1 MSGECAVPFCDLAR
15 AHAAIR
21 SDINR
26 AIRECIDTS
35 QFLRGAQTQAFEEE
49 WAAYCGQRF
58 AVTCNSGTDAL
69 TIAASALGMEHARV
83 PANTLPLTAI
93 GLHRGGV
100 SVEIVDVDDE
110 GWPKDPDAH
119 TVRVLLYGRLQGAA
133 DAAVQRNASPP
144 RDAAQ
149 MRDVSSHCNAAPLCD
164 AAHAHGWKPPHGTV
178 AAWSFYPTKTLGALG
193 DGGAVTTDD
202 EGLADLMRDLCGRD
216 DQLRDRRQVTSRMD
230 ELQAAV
236 LRVKL
241 RHLDAWL
248 AMRRQIGDAYDRR
261 FKGNGLSLPGPS
273 LHHLYCIRAGNRDA
287 LAAALL
293 AGGIVTKVHWST
305 PLSRLA
311 GPWRCPRECPGA
323 DRWCAQVLSLPCY
336 PGLAAHEVD
345 RVAAATL
352 AHAQPV

>member
-1 MSGECAVPFCDLAR
+1 MSAERAVPFCDLAR

-21 SDINR
+21 ADIDR
-26 AIRECIDTS
+26 AIRECIDSS

-69 TIAASALGMEHARV
+69 TIAASALGMERARV
-83 PANTLPLTAI
+83 PANTLALTAI
-93 GLHRGGV
+93 GLHRAGV
-100 SVEIVDVDDE
+100 SVEIADVDEE
-110 GWPKDPDAH
+110 GWPVDPDAH
-119 TVRVLLYGRLQGAA
+119 TVRVLLYGRL
-133 DAAVQRNASPP
+133 P
-144 RDAAQ
+144 RAGDAAQ
-149 MRDVSSHCNAAPLCD
+149 MRDAAVRWDAAPLCD
-164 AAHAHGWKPPHGTV
+164 AAHAHGWRPPRGTV

-202 EGLADLMRDLCGRD
+202 EGLAELMRDLCGRD

-293 AGGIVTKVHWST
+293 AGGIGTKVHWST

-311 GPWRCPRECPGA
+311 GPWCCPRECPDA
-323 DRWCAQVLSLPCY
+323 ERWCAQVLSLPCY

>member
-1 MSGECAVPFCDLAR
+1 VSAECAVPFCDLAR
-15 AHAAIR
+15 AHADIR
-21 SDINR
+21 ADIDR
-26 AIRECIDTS
+26 AIRECLDSS
-35 QFLRGAQTQAFEEE
+35 QFLRGAQTRAFEEE

-69 TIAASALGMEHARV
+69 TIAASALGMERARV

-93 GLHRGGV
+93 GLHRAGV

-110 GWPKDPDAH
+110 GWPKDPDAD
-119 TVRVLLYGRLQGAA
+119 TVRVLLYGRLWGAA
-133 DAAVQRNASPP
+133 DAAAQPGASPS
-144 RDAAQ
+144 RD
-149 MRDVSSHCNAAPLCD
+149 AAPLCD
-164 AAHAHGWKPPHGTV
+164 AAHAHGWKPPQGTV

-216 DQLRDRRQVTSRMD
+216 DQLRDRRQLTSRMD
-230 ELQAAV
+230 EMQAAV

-248 AMRRQIGDAYDRR
+248 AMRRQIGDAYDLRL
-261 FKGNGLSLPGPS
+261 KGSGLALPGPS

-287 LAAALL
+287 LSAALS
-293 AGGIVTKVHWST
+293 AQGIGTKVHWDT

-323 DRWCAQVLSLPCY
+323 ERWCAQVLSLPCY